1 MEIYNLFEASKSLI
15 KLFQSGEYEK
25 YILLI
30 MNRSKTIF
38 PNKYKQVPNQSNGEC
53 DFLDENKNAK
63 YDAKLPL
70 TSDYFEMLTN
80 GAKHEPQIAEWIKK
94 LINEEAEF
102 KSMRMR
108 QDNDYS
114 IRNSMLYSVVKK
126 QIEKDKNDENIIFF
140 IPFPIVLAVPDSV
153 HLQFASDFLWMI
165 MGQIK
170 EDINLSGREIFFVF
184 PSSAKNVFAVRKS
197 SAHITEYVECEEL
210 GQYFTYE
217 ITGVKK

>member
-1 MEIYNLFEASKSLI
+1 MELYNLYEASNNLI

-30 MNRSKTIF
+30 MNRAKTIF
-38 PNKYKQVPNQSNGEC
+38 PNEYKQVPNQSNGEC
-53 DFLDENKNAK
+53 DFFEINQKEK

-70 TSDYFEMLTN
+70 TSDCFEMLTN
-80 GAKHEPQIAEWIKK
+80 GAKHEPQIVEWIKK
-94 LINEEAEF
+94 LINEETEF
-102 KSMRMR
+102 ESLRIR
-108 QDNDYS
+108 QGNDYS
-114 IRNSMLYSVVKK
+114 IRNSMLYSVMKK

-153 HLQFASDFLWMI
+153 HLQFASDFLWII
-165 MGQIK
+165 MEQIK
-170 EDINLSGREIFFVF
+170 KDIDLIGREIFFIF
-184 PSSAKNVFAVRKS
+184 PSSVKNLFAIRKS

-217 ITGVKK
+217 IIEVKK